1 MDKIVLTFNQE
12 SYDKYVTKYKKLYP
26 KRSKPPLAWT
36 RKRPNG
42 MLVSW
47 NRFINSPNRIM
58 QNQWKQEFADYT
70 QSIIDELGIS
80 GLNIER
86 CLIVVKQ
93 YNPTK
98 AKSDSDNIM
107 IKASL
112 DAMVKANVLI
122 EDNYTVLNPVVL
134 YTDYNKN
141 DPRTELHIYIINNNY
156 DDVLMRAVKELSNNK
171 VKC

>member
-1 MDKIVLTFNQE
+1 
-12 SYDKYVTKYKKLYP
+12 
-26 KRSKPPLAWT
+26 
-36 RKRPNG
+36 
-42 MLVSW
+42 
-47 NRFINSPNRIM
+47 
-58 QNQWKQEFADYT
+58 
-70 QSIIDELGIS
+70 
-80 GLNIER
+80 
-86 CLIVVKQ
+86 
-93 YNPTK
+93 
-98 AKSDSDNIM
+98 M